1 MNSGNR
7 DLLVLKKYEVTDAVA
22 MGQEVVFLSKLLFKV
37 ENIHTFCIVNEIID
51 LNRYKIV
58 TKPYL
63 IHKIIRESNIKPF
76 VFVFN
81 KN

>member
-7 DLLVLKKYEVTDAVA
+7 DLLVLKKYEITDAVA
-22 MGQEVVFLSKLLFKV
+22 MEQEVAFLSKLLFKV